1 MIVTDL
7 LVPSLVESHSGL
19 KSYNTS
25 SQTDTN
31 HLFYR
36 ERKKDNTDVATGMN
50 YGVASFF
57 SWSKA
62 TCNPKWGITRIRG
75 PWQLLPP
82 FEGEHLERVWTTQ
95 VAPISKGKPLGFHM
109 VG

>member
-1 MIVTDL
+1 MLVIDL
-7 LVPSLVESHSGL
+7 LVPSLVQAHSGL
-19 KSYNTS
+19 KNYNTS

-57 SWSKA
+57 SWPKA
-62 TCNPKWGITRIRG
+62 TCNGAIRELEA
-75 PWQLLPP
+75 PDNYCLLLRVNTLNGCGQPSW
-82 FEGEHLERVWTTQ
+82 HLSPR
-95 VAPISKGKPLGFHM
+95 ANP
-109 VG
+109 